1 MVSLPIFIILIGVLV
16 SISNLTTV
24 PWNIEPTGQSMATL
38 TDDTEV
44 TFDNPSGETLPA
56 KGTYEVTER
65 YITLNMTGDGNLTKE
80 SGARGKANAD
90 GVQAI
95 KVLIR
100 EPQNASGKRPGVV
113 FMHGAGYGTCDNSF
127 GDVASGMASAGFVT
141 AVLDKPVWNTTD
153 INRDYPA
160 SAKAYDQVI
169 EYLRDQSDVDE
180 AKVGIYATSES
191 TWISSYLLE
200 DDPDIAFQILL
211 SPMVFSPANRWD
223 FSSPKTSPLLAR
235 TKAINPSSN
244 VCSARTPACSD

>member
-100 EPQNASGKRPGVV
+100 EPQNASGKRPGV
-113 FMHGAGYGTCDNSF
+113 HEHHAGA
-127 GDVASGMASAGFVT
+127 
-141 AVLDKPVWNTTD
+141 
-153 INRDYPA
+153 
-160 SAKAYDQVI
+160 
-169 EYLRDQSDVDE
+169 
-180 AKVGIYATSES
+180 
-191 TWISSYLLE
+191 
-200 DDPDIAFQILL
+200 
-211 SPMVFSPANRWD
+211 
-223 FSSPKTSPLLAR
+223 LA
-235 TKAINPSSN
+235 
-244 VCSARTPACSD
+244 